1 MRLRKLL
8 LATLSYEALPFYL
21 LFLLAVV
28 STLGSAAPGVSD
40 PDYFWHLSTGRYISE
55 TGAVPGGDPFSFSM
69 KGAEWVLEEW
79 PFQYL
84 VFQIYQLWGHAG
96 NLVMAALVMAVSLGI
111 TYRSA
116 RLFMANAFP
125 ALILTAAASLP
136 MLAFTAPRP
145 HLTTYLL
152 FAVFLHLLLK
162 AKYLGRH
169 RILAWLPVI
178 MIVWV
183 NLHGGFMIG
192 LALLLSFLAGEAV
205 RWFFFDRTENGGA
218 RLVTVLGWS
227 FLACILASFINIDG
241 PQRLIYPL
249 QVVGMSINAD
259 LAEWRPLNLN
269 DTLPRIFAAT
279 LLAYLLALVWRRGKA
294 DLTEVALPIALSFAA
309 FSAARHLPFA
319 IMTLIPLTARFM
331 SSLALRDGLEDARTR
346 WNWLS
351 DWIGKMNSPRQGKA
365 AVDGLFCLLVA
376 VAAAVLVPMSV
387 ARSLTSEVNPLI
399 EVADYLEAN
408 PRQGRMLNAY
418 GDGGYLIWRL
428 FPETEVFID
437 GRAGLY
443 RNAFVSDYFQAA
455 TGGRNWRTFLERWD
469 FDYAVL
475 PATLPLAQLM
485 IASGQYHEERRI
497 GAHSLLLRD
506 RNKD

>member
-1 MRLRKLL
+1 MRLKKLL
-8 LATLSYEALPFYL
+8 LAVLSYEALPFYL

-28 STLGSAAPGVSD
+28 STLGNAAPGVSD
-40 PDYFWHLSTGRYISE
+40 PDYFWHLSTGRYIAE
-55 TGAVPGGDPFSFSM
+55 TGAVPSGDPFSYSM

-84 VFQIYQLWGHAG
+84 VFEIFKLWGHAG
-96 NLVMAALVMAVSLGI
+96 NLVLAALVMAVSLGI

-116 RLFMANAFP
+116 RLFLGNAFP
-125 ALILTAAASLP
+125 ALMLTTAASLP

-152 FAVFLHLLLK
+152 FAIFLHLLLR
-162 AKYLGRH
+162 AKYLGHH
-169 RILAWLPVI
+169 RTLAWLPVI
-178 MIVWV
+178 MFVWV

-205 RWFFFDRTENGGA
+205 RWLVFNKTENGGGP
-218 RLVTVLGWS
+218 LVTVLGWS
-227 FLACILASFINIDG
+227 FLACVLASFINIDG

-269 DTLPRIFAAT
+269 DTLPRVFAAT

-294 DLTEVALPIALSFAA
+294 DLTEVALPLALSFAA

-319 IMTLIPLTARFM
+319 IMTLIPLTARFAAD
-331 SSLALRDGLEDARTR
+331 LALSDGLENMRAR
-346 WNWLS
+346 WSWLPS
-351 DWIGKMNSPRQGKA
+351 SIGRLNSPRQGKA
-365 AVDGLFCLLVA
+365 VVDGLFCLLII
-376 VAAAVLVPMSV
+376 AAGGILVPMSV
-387 ARSLTSEVNPLI
+387 ARSLTVEANPLI
-399 EVADYLEAN
+399 DVADYLEAN
-408 PRQGRMLNAY
+408 PREGRMLNAY

-428 FPETEVFID
+428 YPKTEVFID

-443 RNAFVSDYFQAA
+443 RNAFVSEYFQAA
-455 TGGRNWRTFLERWD
+455 KGGRNWRAFLERWD

-475 PATLPLAQLM
+475 PASLPLAQLM
-485 IASGQYHEERRI
+485 TASGQFREERRI